1 MKIELIQGCICDSFE
16 IDGQP
21 VYEMSVEE
29 LKNSLSKVYEYIM
42 QLPQENRYD
51 LQSALYS
58 LVTTFAPCEHSEEAC
73 ECCGDFIDTYT
84 LEL

>member
-1 MKIELIQGCICDSFE
+1 MEIELVQGCIADCFE

-21 VYEMSVEE
+21 VYDMSAEE
-29 LKNSLSKVYEYIM
+29 LKIAFSKMCDYIM
-42 QLPQENRYD
+42 QMQHDTPYN
-51 LQSALYS
+51 LQNALYN
-58 LVTTFAPCEHSEEAC
+58 LVETFAPCEHSEEAC